1 MTADT
6 VESSPLVHSAFF
18 YDSDQSYLDELLPFV
33 TDGLAAGEPV
43 AAIVP
48 GENLA
53 LLRRA
58 LGSAAEQVHMVDMT
72 EAGRNPGRI
81 IAGVLRSFA
90 DEHQDRHVRI
100 IGEPVWPGRTDAEYP
115 ACAQHE
121 ALINAAF
128 EERDATIVCP
138 YDASGLDAVA
148 LKDARATHPL
158 VCDGGRHIGS
168 ADYAPGAILDRYN
181 GSLDRTPDVASYAVT
196 SVADLH
202 RARRF
207 ATDYAQVMRL
217 SPDLI
222 DDLALIVTELV
233 TNSLLHTDGSGTLRL
248 WQDDGHLVCEVRD
261 NGRLRDPLAGR
272 RPANVGQ
279 PNGRGLL
286 LVNDLADLVRQH
298 TGDQG
303 TIIRAYLRPNCE

>member
-6 VESSPLVHSAFF
+6 VESSAFVHSAFF
-18 YDSDQSYLDELLPFV
+18 YDSDQGYLDELLPLI

-43 AAIVP
+43 AAMVP

-58 LGSAAEQVHMVDMT
+58 LGSTAEQVYMVDMA

-100 IGEPVWPGRTDAEYP
+100 IGEPVWPARTEAEYP

-128 EERDATIVCP
+128 EGRDITIVCP
-138 YDASGLDAVA
+138 YDVTGLDAAA
-148 LKDARATHPL
+148 LEDARATHPL
-158 VCDGGRHIGS
+158 VCDGGRHVGS
-168 ADYAPGAILDRYN
+168 ADYDPGAIFARYN
-181 GSLDRTPDVASYAVT
+181 ESLERAPDVASYAVT

-222 DDLALIVTELV
+222 DDLALIATELV
-233 TNSLLHTDGSGTLRL
+233 TNSLLHTDGSGALSL

-261 NGRLRDPLAGR
+261 EGRLSDPLAGR
-272 RPANVGQ
+272 RPAALGQ

-298 TGDQG
+298 FSDQG
-303 TIIRAYLRPNCE
+303 TTIRAYLQLNHA